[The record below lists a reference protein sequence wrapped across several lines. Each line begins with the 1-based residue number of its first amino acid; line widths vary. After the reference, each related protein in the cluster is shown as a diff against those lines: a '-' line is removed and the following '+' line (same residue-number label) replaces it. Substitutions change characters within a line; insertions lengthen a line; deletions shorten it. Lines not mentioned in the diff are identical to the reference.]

1 MSLNVEKR
9 ETGPGIAQSD
19 VERCFWRKFPDDQPL
34 ERCSEHRWKQRIRS
48 ALRNQRDRAWLKTAQ
63 PIVENENRKER
74 VRRSGELQRDGPAR

>member
-9 ETGPGIAQSD
+9 ETGPGIAQSE
-19 VERCFWRKFPDDQPL
+19 VKRCFWRKFLDDELL
-34 ERCSEHRWKQRIRS
+34 ERCGQHRWKQGIRS
-48 ALRNQRDRAWLKTAQ
+48 RLRNQRDRSRLKTAQ